1 MSKSNPVNVAELGEK
16 IKRSYGF
23 FCLIDEGKKV
33 SVIVDNER
41 SIKLLTD
48 YLVAHPS
55 LLEKILQDIQS
66 HNPSLN

>member
-1 MSKSNPVNVAELGEK
+1 MSKPNPVNVAELGEK

-33 SVIVDNER
+33 SVIVDQER
-41 SIKLLTD
+41 SVKLLVD
-48 YLVAHPS
+48 YLVAHPG

-66 HNPSLN
+66 YNASMN